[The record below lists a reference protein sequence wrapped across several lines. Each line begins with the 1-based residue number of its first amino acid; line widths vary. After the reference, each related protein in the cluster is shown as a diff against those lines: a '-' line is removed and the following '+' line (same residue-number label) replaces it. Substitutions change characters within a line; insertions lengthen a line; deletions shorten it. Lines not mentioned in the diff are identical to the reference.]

1 MHRNRLLVT
10 ILGAIFAVSTFAFVI
25 TTTTA
30 PFTSS
35 RTKAPFPVRPL
46 PNKLLFQT
54 ESTEDDGIASPIV
67 TADGNQG
74 SNLILDSIKSKPQ
87 EDEVILLRSSKQQQ
101 QQQEESI
108 QPQQQNERES
118 DDEIVVFESASDNS
132 EEQQSQQPVFT
143 FLPKDPDESIVV
155 PSSSTNQP
163 LQRLAR
169 PSPTTTTITTT
180 TNKVTLQGRLS
191 RFRAA
196 TSKLF
201 RRLRPGDQF
210 RVRLGVAV
218 AAGLSVWSYFVPQKR
233 LLSLLQKWWTSRGFT
248 GLAAIGRSIAYGWA
262 VLVGYPRV
270 LDRRANEQRRQRRD
284 KLLDQRRAQ
293 LTRAAAEVSRL
304 RQELVD
310 LDAEIRAFRREII
323 KMKAYTPDNDDVQ
336 EAIGSE
342 MAHLA
347 QLRSDAQAALV
358 AARQAWAEM
367 RSANP
372 TEAWEEDNDTL

>member
-54 ESTEDDGIASPIV
+54 ESTEDDGVASPIV
-67 TADGNQG
+67 AADGNQG

-87 EDEVILLRSSKQQQ
+87 EDEVILLRSSKQ

-163 LQRLAR
+163 LQRLPR
-169 PSPTTTTITTT
+169 PSPTTTITTTTT
-180 TNKVTLQGRLS
+180 TNKVTLRGRLLG
-191 RFRAA
+191 FRAA